1 MFKGCTICYEEAQK
15 TYAGIKTNLLSLY
28 FSKKEV
34 FNVLY
39 DKRLALMS
47 DVFLIQRFQP
57 LWEFRIGNLIRKSHL
72 VINMSKGGPFVATLT
87 ITIFSTLILN
97 FSFKRRYNLQF

>member
-1 MFKGCTICYEEAQK
+1 MCD
-15 TYAGIKTNLLSLY
+15 
-28 FSKKEV
+28 
-34 FNVLY
+34 
-39 DKRLALMS
+39 DKRLPLMS

-87 ITIFSTLILN
+87 MTRFSTLILN